1 MGQLFCP
8 PKVFFGKYGS
18 SYLGMPQFDLSVP
31 LLGPFSFDILSNLG
45 FLLVEK
51 YRSKYNIAEVKSVG
65 RSTEEVEYM
74 KMVALRRLI
83 FCRRENLSI
92 QKLFV
97 W

>member
-1 MGQLFCP
+1 
-8 PKVFFGKYGS
+8 
-18 SYLGMPQFDLSVP
+18 MPQFDLSVP

-51 YRSKYNIAEVKSVG
+51 YRSKYNIAEVLAEVKSVG